1 MREIR
6 KCADALETAESMAGC
21 ALQPALAAEINAT
34 HAEAERSLRQAVH
47 HAVRTGELLIQA
59 KRLVGHGN
67 WSIWLTDNV
76 TFSDR
81 LAQSYMRLARLP
93 LEKRNAVA
101 DLPLREALS
110 AIRSREKQLA
120 DADERMNRPPLGPAR
135 LATVVNGEVLLGHD
149 AVRAICAAPAPPA
162 PPLPTA
168 EEVAD
173 SIIERL
179 AQAFYEVRD
188 KINIDDLRAA
198 FDRRFGTSEIAE
210 ERSRAALADADG
222 LDIPDFLRRTVS

>member
-1 MREIR
+1 
-6 KCADALETAESMAGC
+6 
-21 ALQPALAAEINAT
+21 
-34 HAEAERSLRQAVH
+34 
-47 HAVRTGELLIQA
+47 
-59 KRLVGHGN
+59 
-67 WSIWLTDNV
+67 
-76 TFSDR
+76 
-81 LAQSYMRLARLP
+81 
-93 LEKRNAVA
+93 
-101 DLPLREALS
+101 LREALS

>member
-81 LAQSYMRLARLP
+81 LAQAYMRLARLP

-110 AIRSREKQLA
+110 AIRSRQKLIA
-120 DADERMNRPPLGPAR
+120 DSEERMNEPSPGPAVVAAVAEDGSVVVGAKAVLALPDASARPP
-135 LATVVNGEVLLGHD
+135 E
-149 AVRAICAAPAPPA
+149 PPA
-162 PPLPTA
+162 TP
-168 EEVAD
+168 E
-173 SIIERL
+173 
-179 AQAFYEVRD
+179 
-188 KINIDDLRAA
+188 
-198 FDRRFGTSEIAE
+198 EIADE
-210 ERSRAALADADG
+210 LVAQLH
-222 LDIPDFLRRTVS
+222 